1 MKTTFLKAG
10 IAAVLV
16 LMFSAPAFAGRTY
29 IVGKLGG
36 YTPESSD
43 LSGFSTDFN
52 GELAIGNY
60 LTRNIA
66 VELGVGHL
74 QTSEATFDPAT
85 GFFTG
90 NEDIDATYVEGTAK
104 LVFPINYYGNR
115 RLEEPFMDLYV
126 GGGGGVYFA
135 NDSNIGGTGISQSET
150 VGGGH
155 VLGGMD
161 FSLGGGAFLGAE
173 TKYIFVKAFQT
184 LPTRLDGFIFTANIG
199 YKFP

>member
-1 MKTTFLKAG
+1 MKTTFFKAG

-16 LMFSAPAFAGRTY
+16 LMLSAPAFAGRTY

-74 QTSEATFDPAT
+74 QTSSTFFDPT
-85 GFFTG
+85 VGYFD
-90 NEDIDATYVEGTAK
+90 EDIDATYIDGTVK
-104 LVFPINYYGNR
+104 LVFPIEYAGYR

-126 GGGGGVYFA
+126 GGGGGIYFA
-135 NDSNIGGTGISQSET
+135 DDNADAIGFHQSDT
-150 VGGGH
+150 AGGGH

-161 FSLGGGAFLGAE
+161 FNLGGGAFLGAE
-173 TKYIFVKAFQT
+173 TKYIFVQAFQK
-184 LPTRLDGFIFTANIG
+184 LPTKLDGFIFTVNLG
-199 YKFP
+199 YKLP